1 MFQFLLFCI
10 FLFDHNTK
18 HLNIILLYIT
28 GRYSDN
34 WYLHAFCLLYS
45 YKDLIHLDDKFE
57 LHIKLH

>member
-1 MFQFLLFCI
+1 M
-10 FLFDHNTK
+10 
-18 HLNIILLYIT
+18 LLYIT

-45 YKDLIHLDDKFE
+45 YKDLIDLDDKFE